1 MVQVWSVIPVLR
13 RERWEDQEF
22 KASFSYTA
30 SSKLQE
36 AYLNQA
42 WWRTPVISALMRLR
56 QEDLEFQASLGYIAI
71 PGQPGL
77 HSKTR

>member
-1 MVQVWSVIPVLR
+1 MVWEWWHTPVIPVLR

-36 AYLNQA
+36 AYLKKPG
-42 WWRTPVISALMRLR
+42 RRRKMLMICYYLR
-56 QEDLEFQASLGYIAI
+56 
-71 PGQPGL
+71 
-77 HSKTR
+77 